1 MNKYKWSDE
10 DVNKFLSF
18 LNNPAL
24 LLGKPLIHYFPH
36 LSENAIFQ
44 KGFKLIKEY
53 DIKIPTR
60 IQIGNQRHFVEDR
73 LKRRNFKWS
82 LEEEKTIIECI
93 NLYPLNLQ
101 HAFAKAAEKLPNR
114 TASQISSRY
123 YYAIA
128 KAPKYKNILTTATI
142 KGGSN
147 NRKNLRR
154 DLDGTLPDQK
164 LQPLHAI
171 MAQMLNLSDSDRG
184 KLLNFFN

>member
-1 MNKYKWSDE
+1 MSNYRWSDK

-24 LLGKPLIHYFPH
+24 LRGKPLIHYFPH
-36 LSENAIFQ
+36 FSENAIFQ
-44 KGFKLIKEY
+44 KGLKLIKEY
-53 DIKIPTR
+53 NIRISTR

-82 LEEEKTIIECI
+82 LKEENTIIECI

-114 TASQISSRY
+114 TASQISNRY

-128 KAPKYKNILTTATI
+128 KAPKYKNTLTTATI
-142 KGGSN
+142 RGGSN
-147 NRKNLRR
+147 NRKNLHRGP
-154 DLDGTLPDQK
+154 DGALPDQN
-164 LQPLHAI
+164 LQPLRTI
-171 MAQMLNLSDSDRG
+171 MAQTSYLMQ
-184 KLLNFFN
+184 KIKKHIFLL